1 MNSTLTPEFNESFDE
16 LLEASKCLQY
26 LRIHDATSG
35 ERINAHTRLLHAR
48 FDAVEARAHLN

>member
-1 MNSTLTPEFNESFDE
+1 MNSTLTPEFDKSFDE
-16 LLEASKCLQY
+16 LLEASNFLQN
-26 LRIHDATSG
+26 LRIHDATLG